1 MAYNSHTELYRN
13 GGNYKMDNK
22 IHFFKETTQVLV
34 DRGMDKQNTIYT
46 YNGILFS
53 IEKGWKI

>member
-1 MAYNSHTELYRN
+1 
-13 GGNYKMDNK
+13 MDNK
-22 IHFFKETTQVLV
+22 IHFLKETTQVLV